1 MALSKLNGVT
11 WGNLSKVN
19 GVAKA
24 GISKV
29 NGIATT
35 QYLLDAIGGTFV
47 TAISTRRLRSAWT
60 GNVRNVRRSTDSATQ
75 DVGTIGENY
84 DAATETTF
92 IGANTGYGRRMYD
105 QSGSGNDWIGDSF
118 PTYQPLTCESGTL
131 VAGPSASRYAS
142 RHDATP
148 RVYRNTLGTV
158 TGAWSFVMVGIDD
171 GSSDDT
177 ARSFFSNITTIMA
190 FPRLVHYNNSYRLNL
205 GCTSPSQITNNT
217 CALGNWFVAVGVLN
231 GANSVLRV
239 NGSEV
244 TGDTGTAYY
253 NALDIG
259 NGALIGRTCEFAMQ
273 AGVWDA
279 TTRATAEANA
289 KAYWGITW

>member
-1 MALSKLNGVT
+1 
-11 WGNLSKVN
+11 
-19 GVAKA
+19 VAKA
-24 GISKV
+24 SISKI

-47 TAISTRRLRSAWT
+47 TAISTRRLKSTWT
-60 GNVRNVRRSTDSATQ
+60 GSVRNVRRSTDSATQ

-142 RHDATP
+142 RHDTTP
-148 RVYRNTLGTV
+148 RVYRNTVGTV

-171 GSSDDT
+171 GTSDDVI
-177 ARSFFSNITTIMA
+177 RGFFTLATTGQSY
-190 FPRLVHYNNSYRLNL
+190 PRLVHYSNTYRLNL
-205 GCTSPSQITNNT
+205 GSTSPSQITNNA
-217 CALGNWFVAVGVLN
+217 CAMGSWFVAVGVLN
-231 GANSVLRV
+231 GASSVLRV

-244 TGDTGTAYY
+244 AGNTGTAVYT
-253 NALDIG
+253 ALDIG
-259 NGALIGRTCEFAMQ
+259 NGLSGRTCEFAMQ